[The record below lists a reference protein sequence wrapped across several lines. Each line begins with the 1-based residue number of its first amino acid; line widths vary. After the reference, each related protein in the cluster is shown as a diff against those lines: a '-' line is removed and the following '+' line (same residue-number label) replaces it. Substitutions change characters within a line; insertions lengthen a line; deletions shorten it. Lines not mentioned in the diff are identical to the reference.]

1 MPEGL
6 AGWDALSLTNTLTSA
21 LLLLTAAW
29 LWRDTQAI
37 VLNRSASSNA

>member
-6 AGWDALSLTNTLTSA
+6 AGWDALSLTNALATA

-29 LWRDTQAI
+29 LWRDTQATAF
-37 VLNRSASSNA
+37 NRSASGNA